1 MARKFVDTGP
11 SGADPAIQ
19 DGTALTLTNT
29 TGVRVLWDDTATS
42 SSILVALEKAK
53 LAILAN
59 ET

>member
-1 MARKFVDTGP
+1 MAKQFVDTGP

-19 DGTALTLTNT
+19 SGAALTLTNA

-42 SSILVALEKAK
+42 SDILVALEKAK
-53 LAILAN
+53 LAITAN